1 MNKASRVLVY
11 NHISEY
17 LDRYEKH
24 LKHARPDTDFIICRT
39 KADIKQHISEADIIL
54 SGHTFP
60 VEYLPEA
67 ENLKWIQSI
76 SAGVE
81 NYVFSNKIPAGVV
94 LTKVKGVHGA
104 IMAEYVLGYIFAV
117 TLKMKFA
124 FENQEEREWPYYEP
138 DTIRNKTAGIMGFG
152 SVGSAIAY
160 RLHQNGMVVIGCDE
174 QEKFLPFVDRE
185 YSVEEMSDF
194 LQRCDFVVL
203 ALPLSPA
210 TKGFFGKKQF
220 NAMKESAFLIN
231 VSRGALV
238 QEEELIEALETKDI
252 GGAVLD
258 VFIEEPLPKD
268 HGLWNLDNVIITPHI
283 SGPSIPED
291 IIKIFLE
298 NLDRFE
304 RNQKLVG
311 IVDLGKGY

>member
-1 MNKASRVLVY
+1 
-11 NHISEY
+11 
-17 LDRYEKH
+17 
-24 LKHARPDTDFIICRT
+24 
-39 KADIKQHISEADIIL
+39 
-54 SGHTFP
+54 
-60 VEYLPEA
+60 
-67 ENLKWIQSI
+67 
-76 SAGVE
+76 
-81 NYVFSNKIPAGVV
+81 
-94 LTKVKGVHGA
+94 LTKIKGVHGA
-104 IMAEYVLGYIFAV
+104 IMAEYVLGYVFAV

-124 FENQEEREWPYYEP
+124 FKNQAERGWPYYEP

-160 RLHQNGMVVIGCDE
+160 SLHQNGMTVIGCDE

-185 YSVEEMSDF
+185 YSVEEMSNF
-194 LQRCDFVVL
+194 LQRSDFVVL

-220 NAMKESAFLIN
+220 DAMKKSAYLIN

-238 QEEELIEALETKDI
+238 QEEALIEALEDKTI

-258 VFIEEPLPKD
+258 VFTEEPLPED
-268 HGLWNLDNVIITPHI
+268 HELWNFDNVIITPHI

-298 NLDRFE
+298 NLDRLE

-311 IVDLGKGY
+311 IVDLEKGY